1 MKIKHLLEIY
11 NQAPNKEA
19 DVYLPLNDEGIT
31 TNKIGF
37 NFDDNNDVE
46 FYAVHDDSYYFKS

>member
-1 MKIKHLLEIY
+1 MKIKDLLDIY

-19 DVYLPLNDEGIT
+19 DVYIPLYENNEELT

-46 FYAVHDDSYYFKS
+46 LYPVYQE